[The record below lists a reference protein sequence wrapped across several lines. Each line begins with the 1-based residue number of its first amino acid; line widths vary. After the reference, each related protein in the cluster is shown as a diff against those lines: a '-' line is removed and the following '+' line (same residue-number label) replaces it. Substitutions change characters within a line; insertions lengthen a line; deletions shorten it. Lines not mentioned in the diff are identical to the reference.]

1 MSAVASPTAL
11 AHDARELAA
20 LMLADRPERWRH
32 TIGVA
37 RRAEELV
44 ATVDSSHDADL
55 LVAAAWLHDI
65 GYAAALHDTGFHPLD
80 GARYLDRCRWPIR
93 VAALVANHS
102 GALTVARVRGLA
114 DLMAPYPHEQS
125 PVSDALIYADQTVGP
140 NGQTMTPEHRLAEVL
155 SRHGPGSP
163 QAVAHPERAPILLA
177 AIHRVEQRLLEVAAR

>member
-1 MSAVASPTAL
+1 
-11 AHDARELAA
+11 
-20 LMLADRPERWRH
+20 MLADRSERWRH

-44 ATVDSSHDADL
+44 ATVDSGHDADL

-80 GARYLDRCRWPIR
+80 GARHLDRCRWPIR
-93 VAALVANHS
+93 VAALVAHHS

-163 QAVAHPERAPILLA
+163 HAVAYPERAPLLLA
-177 AIHRVEQRLLEVAAR
+177 AVHRVEQRLLEVAAR